1 MKSLSRRNFLRYSAL
16 ASTSLLLPNFLK
28 NLQGAELR
36 KIPRGAKKLIVI
48 QLSGGNDGLN
58 TVIPYRNDIYFKSRS
73 QIAIGENTILKLND
87 ELAFNP
93 VMSGMKEIFD
103 KGNLCVINSVG
114 YPNPDRSHFRS
125 MDIWQTGS
133 GSDQYLNT
141 GWIGR
146 YLDSECESC
155 KKTYSA
161 IEVDSTLT
169 LAMKGNHRSGIA
181 VEDPQKF
188 YMNSSENY
196 LRDISGRKTED
207 DDSNVSYLY
216 KTLVETTSSA
226 DYVYENSKIYKSKQ
240 DYPDTGFG
248 KNLKTVAEM
257 IISDIG
263 TSVYYVSMS
272 GFDTHVNQTG
282 RQERL
287 LKELSDGLRA
297 ITDDL
302 KINDRLNETLVMT
315 FSEFGRRVSQNASGG
330 TDHGTANNIFLIGGN
345 LVTPGFYNSAPDL
358 ANLDNGDLKYEIDFR
373 RIYATI
379 LNKWLD
385 ADDASIMGDKFEQ
398 IGL

>member
-58 TVIPYRNDIYFKSRS
+58 TVIPYRNDIYFKSRP

-93 VMSGMKEIFD
+93 FMSGMKEIFD

-240 DYPDTGFG
+240 DYPDTEFG